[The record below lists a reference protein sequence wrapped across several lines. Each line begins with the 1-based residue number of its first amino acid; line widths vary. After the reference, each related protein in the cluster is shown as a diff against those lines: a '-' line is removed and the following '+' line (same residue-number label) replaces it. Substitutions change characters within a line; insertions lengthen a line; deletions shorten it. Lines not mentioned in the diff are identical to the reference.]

1 MLRYLCFCL
10 ALVSTAAAHAQQQQ
24 ASVRVNGGHIVGQF
38 IPDGQPQTGPVPD
51 PKFQQQGATPQWQQ
65 QTHQHAGNCS
75 CGSCKRT
82 VVGRTKQVFNKLHT
96 TVFTTENYVTEYP
109 VQSFNES
116 PPACSTPKRNP
127 CNSGGGLLPWNL
139 GFVGCRQQQCGPMR
153 GGNVVQTTRPIAG
166 FGVNLFGCGGSVA
179 ITKSNGARY
188 AGDPGYGGLGYSS
201 QPVRPW

>member
-75 CGSCKRT
+75 CGSW
-82 VVGRTKQVFNKLHT
+82 
-96 TVFTTENYVTEYP
+96 

-179 ITKSNGARY
+179 ITKSSGARY